1 MERTPEGVY
10 EGAVNRRDGSPARS
24 VRREVADE
32 LFPSLRLL
40 YCLSGALGFAGILL
54 VEVPAGRATASL
66 WLQTGTF
73 ALSAGAV
80 WLPLRRGVVAAV
92 VVAGLAAI
100 GFVALLRY
108 GPLGGAAL
116 IFVAA
121 AFVGSV
127 FAGRWG
133 VLLVGAAGLAVYALA
148 AGLVVAGVTP
158 SPDPGGY
165 VPERASTW
173 LRAGVSVAVITLAL
187 VLLFERFV
195 GALERL
201 AERIAAS
208 RLALEAS
215 ERERER
221 ALAALAGAQRLAS
234 LGQLAAGAAHDFRN
248 ALMVIVT
255 GLGEAR
261 RVSGGGPAE
270 ELLRDVEGAAW
281 GAEGTARQLV
291 AFGRP
296 GPHEGDLCDPD
307 RVVEGVARTLGR
319 VLPKGISVRAET
331 APAGLVPVDASIL
344 SQAILNLALNARDA
358 MPGGGRLDLRA
369 LPDGEGVG
377 IEVVDTGEGMD
388 PETVARAGEPYFTT
402 KGVAGGSGLGL
413 AMVKDVVERAG
424 GRLEIVSRRGAGTAV
439 RLWLPRAGG

>member
-1 MERTPEGVY
+1 MERNE
-10 EGAVNRRDGSPARS
+10 ARQAES
-24 VRREVADE
+24 VRREVAED
-32 LFPSLRLL
+32 LFPFLRVAYTVAGLV
-40 YCLSGALGFAGILL
+40 AFAGVLL
-54 VEVPAGRATASL
+54 AEVPAGRGTASL
-66 WLQTGTF
+66 WLQSGAFAVTG
-73 ALSAGAV
+73 LAV
-80 WLPLRRGVVAAV
+80 WLPVRRSVAAAA
-92 VVAGLAAI
+92 VVAGLFVV
-100 GFVALLRY
+100 GFLALVRY

-127 FAGRWG
+127 NAGRRG
-133 VLLVGAAGLAVYALA
+133 ALLVGVAGLAVY
-148 AGLVVAGVTP
+148 VVAGWLVLAGATP
-158 SPDPGGY
+158 PPDPEGY
-165 VPERASTW
+165 VPERTTTW
-173 LRAGVSVAVITLAL
+173 LRTGVSVAAITLAL

-208 RLALEAS
+208 RLALESS

-270 ELLRDVEGAAW
+270 ELLRDVERVAW

-296 GPHEGDLCDPD
+296 GPNEGDLCDPD
-307 RVVEGVARTLGR
+307 HVVEGVARTLGR
-319 VLPKGISVRAET
+319 VLPKGISVRAAT
-331 APAGLVPVDASIL
+331 IPAGLVPVDASIL

-358 MPGGGRLDLRA
+358 MPGGGRLELRA
-369 LPDGEGVG
+369 LPDGEGVAV
-377 IEVVDTGEGMD
+377 EVVDTGVGMD
-388 PETVARAGEPYFTT
+388 PETAARAAEPYFTT
-402 KGVAGGSGLGL
+402 KGAAGGTGLGL
-413 AMVKDVVERAG
+413 AMVKDVVDRAG
-424 GRLEIVSRRGAGTAV
+424 GRIEIASRRGAGTAV
-439 RLWLPRAGG
+439 RLWLPRAQRAGVPAPGGRAAG